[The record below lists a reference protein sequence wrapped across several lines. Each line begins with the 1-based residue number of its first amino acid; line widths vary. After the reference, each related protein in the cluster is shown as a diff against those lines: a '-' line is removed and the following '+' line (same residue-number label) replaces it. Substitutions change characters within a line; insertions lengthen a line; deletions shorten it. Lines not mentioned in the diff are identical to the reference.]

1 MGADSLFL
9 STCSC
14 SEPTSTALSWT
25 IQWCEQFKLCNVRI
39 PVVLWYCGIATFFLD
54 FSKLRTTLLCWA
66 NYTDTLILVKQCKH
80 FTEAHNLCS
89 LSLHMEDYWDM
100 KDMEDTLETPVHS
113 IFLSSSQHG
122 LLFSLSLSS
131 IFYSFYSLSSFWSPS
146 GSSLPTLPSPSTPLR
161 TRTWGISINN
171 QPLRNCPNV
180 STKVQNQMND
190 ISHTDPKWDIPLV
203 AHDNAWTWTCSPKQ
217 EDFPGLGPPI
227 LSSWVISLNIYLWTY
242 LCWDIT
248 WEYFCSDNT

>member
-1 MGADSLFL
+1 ML
-9 STCSC
+9 
-14 SEPTSTALSWT
+14 
-25 IQWCEQFKLCNVRI
+25 
-39 PVVLWYCGIATFFLD
+39 
-54 FSKLRTTLLCWA
+54 
-66 NYTDTLILVKQCKH
+66 LVKQCKH

-122 LLFSLSLSS
+122 LLFSLSLSF
-131 IFYSFYSLSSFWSPS
+131 IFYSFYSLSSSGGSFWSPS

-203 AHDNAWTWTCSPKQ
+203 AHDNAWTWTCSPKLAGSPRLDQ
-217 EDFPGLGPPI
+217 PT
-227 LSSWVISLNIYLWTY
+227 LSSCVFSIIKQLGHIFGEMLLEKMLRQQLVSLEVIWQ
-242 LCWDIT
+242 CWEGGSVRRVPSPLHRVLVHLQI
-248 WEYFCSDNT
+248 

>member
-1 MGADSLFL
+1 ML
-9 STCSC
+9 
-14 SEPTSTALSWT
+14 
-25 IQWCEQFKLCNVRI
+25 
-39 PVVLWYCGIATFFLD
+39 
-54 FSKLRTTLLCWA
+54 
-66 NYTDTLILVKQCKH
+66 LVKQCKH

-122 LLFSLSLSS
+122 LLFSLSLSF
-131 IFYSFYSLSSFWSPS
+131 IFYSFYSLSSSGSFWSPP

-227 LSSWVISLNIYLWTY
+227 LSSWVISLNNYSLWTY
-242 LCWDIT
+242 FCWDNTWEYFCWDIT
-248 WEYFCSDNT
+248 WEYAPAAAGFPGGVLAILRAKERSRRLFPVSQSLCQPV